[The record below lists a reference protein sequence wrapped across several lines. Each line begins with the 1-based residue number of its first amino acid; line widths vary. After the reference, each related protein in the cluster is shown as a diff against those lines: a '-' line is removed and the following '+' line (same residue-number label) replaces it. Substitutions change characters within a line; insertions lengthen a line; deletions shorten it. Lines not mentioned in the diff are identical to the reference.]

1 MKILFVL
8 FLAMFALL
16 LGGCAEQP
24 LMTDEE
30 YVKSRQ
36 PAPYS
41 PDFSSVLP
49 QPNTRP
55 GWGE

>member
-8 FLAMFALL
+8 FVSVFALL

-30 YVKSRQ
+30 YYARKG
-36 PAPYS
+36 PAPFS
-41 PDFSSVLP
+41 PDPTANLP
-49 QPNTRP
+49 QSSGRP
-55 GWGE
+55 PGY